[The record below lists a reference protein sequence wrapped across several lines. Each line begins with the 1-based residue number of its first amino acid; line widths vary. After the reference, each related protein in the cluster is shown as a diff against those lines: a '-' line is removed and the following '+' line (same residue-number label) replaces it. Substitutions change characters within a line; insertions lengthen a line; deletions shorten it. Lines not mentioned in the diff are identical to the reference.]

1 MVFTYDSLSTTIP
14 NGVTD
19 LSVSYDGTN
28 YSDAW
33 NEGENVGIQFDSPQN
48 TWQAGDE
55 AADTFTVYT
64 LEQTGKTGLQVNIR
78 IEPIV
83 DESGTTVAF
92 TGTRWTILDIVSPG
106 TGYAVNDTFNI
117 SHSHTHPDNT
127 VTNFTLTLKI
137 TAVGPIES
145 QSGSISDLLRT
156 GDTLNGH
163 TVTRVLHGPSV
174 AVSYTHLT
182 LPTTPYV

>member
-55 AADTFTVYT
+55 AADTRGHAS
-64 LEQTGKTGLQVNIR
+64 EQK
-78 IEPIV
+78 
-83 DESGTTVAF
+83 
-92 TGTRWTILDIVSPG
+92 
-106 TGYAVNDTFNI
+106 
-117 SHSHTHPDNT
+117 
-127 VTNFTLTLKI
+127 
-137 TAVGPIES
+137 
-145 QSGSISDLLRT
+145 
-156 GDTLNGH
+156 
-163 TVTRVLHGPSV
+163 
-174 AVSYTHLT
+174 
-182 LPTTPYV
+182 